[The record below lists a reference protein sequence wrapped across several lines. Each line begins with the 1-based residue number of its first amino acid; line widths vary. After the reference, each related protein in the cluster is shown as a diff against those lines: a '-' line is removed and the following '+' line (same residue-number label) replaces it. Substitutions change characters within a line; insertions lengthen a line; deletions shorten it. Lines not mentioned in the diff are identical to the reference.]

1 MANTSAR
8 KTCDSLSQESQE
20 SRARLL
26 RLLRQTIAF
35 FLADVHNVFHVSLL
49 EPHHQNQMPLRKQ
62 TRPKSEEIEGE
73 KEYEVEKNIS
83 SEIRITRRRVKGK
96 NKVIK
101 KLFYLVKWK
110 GYPEDECTW
119 EPGEHLTHAD
129 DEIETFHR
137 QNPNAPTIELS

>member
-1 MANTSAR
+1 
-8 KTCDSLSQESQE
+8 
-20 SRARLL
+20 
-26 RLLRQTIAF
+26 
-35 FLADVHNVFHVSLL
+35 
-49 EPHHQNQMPLRKQ
+49 MPLRKQ
-62 TRPKSEEIEGE
+62 ISLEPEEIEGE
-73 KEYEVEKNIS
+73 TEYKVEKIIS

-96 NKVIK
+96 NKVTK

-137 QNPNAPTIELS
+137 QNSNAPTIELS